1 MRAHLWPRDLKVCR
15 NPREGRGASFLGG
28 LGPPPIKLLH
38 KLLNPPGA
46 SMAQPSLPSNVT
58 CSAQCQLLSEAFPDP
73 CCPLPSVSPAAHF
86 RSLHVAHHCL
96 ALLSPQREHQ
106 LIPVPETVWQVAGT
120 QQIVGCKS
128 DGPSLSFPIWERE
141 APSLWS
147 SGSLPRPSPTRSV
160 CLRARRT
167 RKTGNSGD
175 GHRSEQGAHRGD
187 SQVPPTGLGGSF
199 ISRLVS
205 KLASRC

>member
-1 MRAHLWPRDLKVCR
+1 MGSVPRLSSSYTSSLI
-15 NPREGRGASFLGG
+15 PPEPAWLSPLFLQMS
-28 LGPPPIKLLH
+28 P
-38 KLLNPPGA
+38 
-46 SMAQPSLPSNVT
+46 AQPSVS
-58 CSAQCQLLSEAFPDP
+58 CSAR
-73 CCPLPSVSPAAHF
+73 PSRTPAAPSHQCLPPPT
-86 RSLHVAHHCL
+86 SGLHVAHHCL

-106 LIPVPETVWQVAGT
+106 LIPVPGTVWQVAGT

-128 DGPSLSFPIWERE
+128 DGPSLSFPIWERD

-167 RKTGNSGD
+167 RKTGNGGD
-175 GHRSEQGAHRGD
+175 GHRSEQGANRGD

-205 KLASRC
+205 KLASRCWPGAWCAIINCDLL